1 MHHVESWGCALAK
14 KYIFRAVIS
23 AVGYS
28 TTHVANGYF
37 EPIYVKVD
45 AKELTSQE
53 MSIGVGVGHASASAT
68 VKSTYGN
75 LREAGFAKVFPLN
88 YHGSSLVQLCLY
100 LHLVS
105 LSGVH
110 MAKCQTKGGYQ
121 FHCQYQWC
129 VVKAQ
134 YGTIWSNGNGI
145 DIKPSQT
152 EVDQAA
158 IAQEAKTSSSGTSNR
173 FVKTYFWA
181 VQMCLTLILLAHFC

>member
-1 MHHVESWGCALAK
+1 M
-14 KYIFRAVIS
+14 
-23 AVGYS
+23 GYS

-45 AKELTSQE
+45 VKELTSQE
-53 MSIGVGVGHASASAT
+53 MSIGVGVGYVSASAT
-68 VKSTYGN
+68 IKSTYGN
-75 LREAGFAKVFPLN
+75 FITAGFAKVLPLDFVGISPD
-88 YHGSSLVQLCLY
+88 GSNVYVSIWCLSQGY
-100 LHLVS
+100 IWQNIQQQGDISFIVDING
-105 LSGVH
+105 GV
-110 MAKCQTKGGYQ
+110 MKAK
-121 FHCQYQWC
+121 
-129 VVKAQ
+129 
-134 YGTIWSNGNGI
+134 YGSIWNDENGN